1 MDTAAT
7 VILLFSVLML
17 VSIVSSTIG
26 PRLGMPVLLLYLL
39 LGMLIGEDGPG
50 GIQFDDVFSAYLVG
64 SAALAVILFDG
75 GLRTDRRSFRVG
87 LRPALSLATLGVAI
101 TAAVTSVAAWWAL
114 GIGWLE
120 AALVGAIVGSTDAAA
135 VFSLLRG
142 QGMALRQRV
151 GATLEIESGANDPM
165 AVFLTIVLVQ
175 AVAAN
180 TAPGAEAVLVF
191 AWQMALGAAAGVLAG
206 IALAWCLTHLR
217 LISGLYPL
225 LVLSGALCVFSVV
238 ALLGGSGFLAVYVA
252 GLVLGKRVSRGL
264 YNLEKF
270 LDGIA
275 WLAQILM
282 FLMLGLL
289 VTPSELVPIAVPA
302 LLVGLVLIFVARP
315 LAVVVCLAP
324 FRFAWREQVFVGWV
338 GLRGAVPII
347 LALFPWIAG
356 LPDRQ
361 LYFNLAFFVVLLSLV
376 LQGWTVA
383 PLARLLGLEVPS
395 RSARLQRVEIG
406 LPGQEAYELVGYSI
420 AVDSE
425 AAACPLAQ
433 LSWPGAAR
441 PLVALRGAEVL
452 QPDAIDRL
460 RTGDQLYLL
469 ARPEDLPA
477 LDRLLVG
484 EHAPERLGERRFFGD
499 FTIDAAAPLGAL
511 AEVYG
516 FTIDAALHDTSIGTL
531 LHARFP
537 TPVVGDRLQLG
548 DIVFT
553 VREMRD
559 ARVVKVGL
567 KRPKAAAPG
576 RLS

>member
-1 MDTAAT
+1 MDNAAT
-7 VILLFSVLML
+7 VILLFSLLML
-17 VSIVSSTIG
+17 VAIVSSTIG
-26 PRLGMPVLLLYLL
+26 PRLGMPVLLLYLVM
-39 LGMLIGEDGPG
+39 GMLLGEDGPV
-50 GIQFDDVFSAYLVG
+50 GIRYDDVFGSYLVG

-75 GLRTDRRSFRVG
+75 GLRTDRQSFRVG
-87 LRPALSLATLGVAI
+87 LRPALSLATLGVVV
-101 TAAVTSVAAWWAL
+101 TAAVTCVAARWAL
-114 GIGWLE
+114 GTGWVE
-120 AALVGAIVGSTDAAA
+120 SALIGAIVGSTDAAA

-165 AVFLTIVLVQ
+165 AVFLTVVLVQ
-175 AVAAN
+175 AVAAGA
-180 TAPGAEAVLVF
+180 APGGHAFAIF
-191 AWQMALGAAAGVLAG
+191 AWQLVLGGAGGAIAGVV
-206 IALAWCLTHLR
+206 LAWSLTHLR
-217 LISGLYPL
+217 LNAGLYPL
-225 LVLSGALCVFSVV
+225 LVLCGALCVFALVT
-238 ALLGGSGFLAVYVA
+238 LLGGSGFLAVYVA
-252 GLVLGKRVSRGL
+252 GLVLAKRVSRGL
-264 YNLEKF
+264 YNLETF

-275 WLAQILM
+275 WLAQIVM

-289 VTPSELVPIAVPA
+289 VTPSELVPIAPAA
-302 LLVGLVLIFVARP
+302 LLVGLALIFVARP
-315 LAVVVCLAP
+315 LAVFVCLAP

-395 RSARLQRVEIG
+395 RSARLQRVELG
-406 LPGQEAYELVGYSI
+406 MPGQEAHEFVGYSI
-420 AVDSE
+420 VPNSDAL
-425 AAACPLAQ
+425 ARPLATLQ
-433 LSWPGAAR
+433 WPGVAR
-441 PLVALRGAEVL
+441 PLVVLRGAEVL
-452 QPDAIDRL
+452 DAAGVDRL

-469 ARPEDLPA
+469 ARPADLPA
-477 LDRLLVG
+477 LDRMLVA
-484 EHAPERLGERRFFGD
+484 EHEPARLGERRFFGD

-516 FTIDAALHDTSIGTL
+516 FEVDDAMRATEIGRVMHD
-531 LHARFP
+531 RFP
-537 TPVVGDRLQLG
+537 TPVVGDRLQIG

-567 KRPKAAAPG
+567 KLPARAKPPP
-576 RLS
+576 LS